1 MIGKVIKSTGSWYK
15 VKVQNKVIDC
25 KIKGK
30 FRTLDIK
37 TTNPVAVGDE
47 VVIEME
53 NEEFSVITGIQNRK
67 NYLIRR
73 SVNLSK
79 QYHILAA
86 NIDLA
91 VIIVTIHKPQTS
103 LEFIDRFLVSAQAY
117 GIPAAIV
124 VNKID
129 EIISEQHQDDLSN
142 LMMIYETIGY
152 PVILTSATQSKNLN
166 EFRALLKDKTSV
178 VSGHSGVG
186 KSSLLNAIQ
195 PGLNITTSA
204 ISNAHDQGKH
214 TTTFAELH
222 NLDFGGEI
230 IDTPG
235 IRGLDVVDIDKQELP
250 NFFPEFL
257 ALLPQCKFSNCKH
270 LNEPNCAV
278 KRDLDKEESNIYAS
292 RYRSYINILGDNPQ
306 KFR

>member
-47 VVIEME
+47 VIIEME

>member
-47 VVIEME
+47 VIIEME

-166 EFRALLKDKTSV
+166 EFRELLKDKTSV

-250 NFFPEFL
+250 NFVPEFL
-257 ALLPQCKFSNCKH
+257 NLLPQCKFSNCKH

-292 RYRSYINILGDNPQ
+292 RYRSYLNILGDNPQ

>member
-15 VKVQNKVIDC
+15 VKVQNTVIDC

-37 TTNPVAVGDE
+37 TTNPVAVGDW
-47 VVIEME
+47 VTIENE

-129 EIISEQHQDDLSN
+129 EILTDEHKDDLSN
-142 LMMIYETIGY
+142 LMMIYESIGY
-152 PVILTSATQSKNLN
+152 PVILISATLGKNLS
-166 EFRALLKDKTSV
+166 ELCSLLKDKTTV

-186 KSSLLNAIQ
+186 KSSLLNSIQ
-195 PGLNITTSA
+195 PNLKITTSA
-204 ISNAHDQGKH
+204 ISDAHEQGKH

-222 NLDFGGEI
+222 DLDFGGEI

-250 NFFPEFL
+250 NYFPEFL

-292 RYRSYINILGDNPQ
+292 RYRSYLNILGDNPQ

>member
-47 VVIEME
+47 VIIEME

-142 LMMIYETIGY
+142 LMMIYETIRY

-166 EFRALLKDKTSV
+166 EFRELLKDKTSV

-257 ALLPQCKFSNCKH
+257 NLLPQCKFSNCKH

-292 RYRSYINILGDNPQ
+292 RYRSYLHILGDNPQ

>member
-47 VVIEME
+47 VIIEME

-152 PVILTSATQSKNLN
+152 PVILTSATQNKNLN

>member
-15 VKVQNKVIDC
+15 VKVQNTVIDC

-37 TTNPVAVGDE
+37 TTNPVAVGDW
-47 VVIEME
+47 VTIENE

-129 EIISEQHQDDLSN
+129 EILTDEHKDDLSN
-142 LMMIYETIGY
+142 LMMIYESIGY
-152 PVILTSATQSKNLN
+152 PVILTSATLGKNLS
-166 EFRALLKDKTSV
+166 ELCSLLKDKTTV

-186 KSSLLNAIQ
+186 KSSLLNSIQ
-195 PGLNITTSA
+195 PNLKITTSA
-204 ISNAHDQGKH
+204 ISDAHEQGKH

-222 NLDFGGEI
+222 DLDFGGEI

-250 NFFPEFL
+250 NYFPEFL

-292 RYRSYINILGDNPQ
+292 RYRSYLNILGDNPQ

>member
-15 VKVQNKVIDC
+15 VKVQNMVVDC

-30 FRTLDIK
+30 FRTLEIK
-37 TTNPVAVGDE
+37 TTNPVAVGDW
-47 VVIEME
+47 VDLEME
-53 NEEFSVITGIQNRK
+53 NDEFGVITSIQNRK

-91 VIIVTIHKPQTS
+91 IIIVTIHKPQTS

-117 GIPAAIV
+117 GIPAAII
-124 VNKID
+124 VNKTD
-129 EIISEQHQDDLSN
+129 EITSEQHQDDLSN

-152 PVILTSATQSKNLN
+152 PVILTSATQGKNLS
-166 EFRALLKDKTSV
+166 EVRELLKDKTTV

-186 KSSLLNAIQ
+186 KSTLLNAIQ
-195 PGLNITTSA
+195 PDLNITTSA
-204 ISNAHDQGKH
+204 ISEAHDQGKH

-235 IRGLDVVDIDKQELP
+235 IRGLDVVDIDPQELP

-278 KRDLDKEESNIYAS
+278 KNNFELEESNIYAS
-292 RYRSYINILGDNPQ
+292 RYRSYLNILGDNPQ

>member
-186 KSSLLNAIQ
+186 KSSLLNSIQ